1 VTPSAAA
8 IGRRHAMPKLRAALV
23 AAQLTGL
30 AWMRYVLCNE
40 PLASASPAMIAKTF
54 GPSLDATLGS

>member
-1 VTPSAAA
+1 
-8 IGRRHAMPKLRAALV
+8 
-23 AAQLTGL
+23 
-30 AWMRYVLCNE
+30 MRYVLCNE